1 MMINQQNVGYHIC
14 KQANRNE
21 RTLEVLQPKF
31 HPRSVARKMVCME
44 NVQQNQA
51 GNGRFV
57 IRSPVY
63 IWLNSSPKSMKWD
76 GLWDI
81 SGWKKNWIM
90 TLYWAENVWAKGI
103 WGWFCLIVTIIPV
116 TSQWDHCKSSRST
129 NIFPL
134 RRHET
139 IHFPSLPLICLEWCG
154 TLTSSLSHS
163 ISPSMVWTQ
172 WRLNNSLLRLL
183 TVEI

>member
-1 MMINQQNVGYHIC
+1 MINQQNVGYHIC
-14 KQANRNE
+14 KQAHRNE

-31 HPRSVARKMVCME
+31 HPRSVARKIVCME

-81 SGWKKNWIM
+81 SG
-90 TLYWAENVWAKGI
+90 
-103 WGWFCLIVTIIPV
+103 
-116 TSQWDHCKSSRST
+116 
-129 NIFPL
+129 
-134 RRHET
+134 
-139 IHFPSLPLICLEWCG
+139 
-154 TLTSSLSHS
+154 
-163 ISPSMVWTQ
+163 
-172 WRLNNSLLRLL
+172 
-183 TVEI
+183 